1 MYEVYYKG
9 LCTKYLRKLIMEV
22 CMIRQKD
29 VYETL
34 KEYFLTSKFLSSTC
48 LDWELKYNDVGEYC
62 NLP

>member
-1 MYEVYYKG
+1 MHKIFKKTNNGSMYDKS
-9 LCTKYLRKLIMEV
+9 K
-22 CMIRQKD
+22 KD

-62 NLP
+62 NLPSEVN